1 MTRVKRSSP
10 RDVWKRLCR
19 GERFLVKSSSRL
31 TRGSSQRNRKRRVP
45 LCFASNPRERF
56 SIDRLWFIGSLILFP
71 LFVYILYRRTWRILQ
86 PLSVCIYKLIALSQT
101 FRVPLPPTFEL
112 FYSPFPSSALPFP
125 PLTSYLRVSRCFSSL
140 SQIVASS
147 ITTII
152 RRRISPGRMQSENII
167 RPSRTSI
174 NAIGLTAKR
183 REMSTVVAA

>member
-1 MTRVKRSSP
+1 MIY
-10 RDVWKRLCR
+10 RLFDPIPLICLYSVPTYL
-19 GERFLVKSSSRL
+19 ENS
-31 TRGSSQRNRKRRVP
+31 TTSQRLHIQANRSLANIPCSLSTNLRAV
-45 LCFASNPRERF
+45 LF
-56 SIDRLWFIGSLILFP
+56 SFSFLRP
-71 LFVYILYRRTWRILQ
+71 
-86 PLSVCIYKLIALSQT
+86 
-101 FRVPLPPTFEL
+101 PLPAP
-112 FYSPFPSSALPFP
+112 
-125 PLTSYLRVSRCFSSL
+125 TSYLRVSRCFSSL